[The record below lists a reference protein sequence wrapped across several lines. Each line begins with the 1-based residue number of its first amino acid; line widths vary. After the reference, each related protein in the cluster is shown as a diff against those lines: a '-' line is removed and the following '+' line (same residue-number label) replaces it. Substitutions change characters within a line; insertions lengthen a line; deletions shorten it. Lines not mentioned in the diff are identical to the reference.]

1 MTSLSDLANTL
12 DVAII
17 GAGFSGTL
25 VATHILN
32 QSQKPVRVGLFERD
46 PRHFA
51 RGVAYSSL
59 MDCHL
64 LNVPV
69 GNMSA
74 FPDDPGHF
82 LRWAKVRQDYLI
94 DPPWVEHLDARS
106 FLPRRAYGDY
116 LNSILDEAEERSA
129 PRHTLKRCIGKVK
142 ALKIQADTV
151 HLELADESVFRAK
164 LVVLALGNFPP
175 GNPHPTHS
183 EWYQSP
189 RYHRNPWLPGVL
201 RHLLETD
208 SCLLVGSGLTMVDWV
223 VTLHHAGY
231 RGQIHVISRRGLW
244 PLAHRPASPSH
255 FVLKWDQPDVRAG
268 FRQIRQHLADSG
280 EDWRSVMD
288 ALRPHTQTLWSQLPL
303 TEKKRFLRHLRP
315 YWDLHRHRLPP
326 QVASSLESI
335 TASGVVTKH
344 VGKIQ
349 EYRELENGVEVCYR
363 PQRSTRT
370 ETLTVDCVVNCSGSD
385 SNYRRLE
392 SALVKGLLQQGLIQP
407 DPLALGIN
415 RADNGA
421 VIQADGQIS
430 SHLYTLGPP
439 IKGQLWETTAV
450 PELRVQ
456 AKVLAEHLLKRI
468 KALS

>member
-74 FPDDPGHF
+74 FPEDPGHF

-106 FLPRRAYGDY
+106 FLPRRVYGDY

-151 HLELADESVFRAK
+151 YLELADESLFTAK

-183 EWYQSP
+183 EW
-189 RYHRNPWLPGVL
+189 
-201 RHLLETD
+201 
-208 SCLLVGSGLTMVDWV
+208 
-223 VTLHHAGY
+223 
-231 RGQIHVISRRGLW
+231 
-244 PLAHRPASPSH
+244 
-255 FVLKWDQPDVRAG
+255 
-268 FRQIRQHLADSG
+268 
-280 EDWRSVMD
+280 
-288 ALRPHTQTLWSQLPL
+288 
-303 TEKKRFLRHLRP
+303 
-315 YWDLHRHRLPP
+315 
-326 QVASSLESI
+326 
-335 TASGVVTKH
+335 
-344 VGKIQ
+344 
-349 EYRELENGVEVCYR
+349 
-363 PQRSTRT
+363 
-370 ETLTVDCVVNCSGSD
+370 
-385 SNYRRLE
+385 
-392 SALVKGLLQQGLIQP
+392 
-407 DPLALGIN
+407 
-415 RADNGA
+415 
-421 VIQADGQIS
+421 
-430 SHLYTLGPP
+430 
-439 IKGQLWETTAV
+439 
-450 PELRVQ
+450 
-456 AKVLAEHLLKRI
+456 
-468 KALS
+468 